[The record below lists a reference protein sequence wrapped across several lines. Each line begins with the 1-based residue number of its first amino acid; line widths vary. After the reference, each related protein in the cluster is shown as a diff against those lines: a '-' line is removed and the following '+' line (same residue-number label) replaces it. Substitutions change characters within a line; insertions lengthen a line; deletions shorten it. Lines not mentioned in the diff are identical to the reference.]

1 MSKIKKKIETTK
13 VNPQM
18 FYIQHLI
25 IKDTMIMIK
34 CLKYENAKI
43 WKNEDSWNMDNLTK
57 LL

>member
-1 MSKIKKKIETTK
+1 
-13 VNPQM
+13 
-18 FYIQHLI
+18 
-25 IKDTMIMIK
+25 MIMIK